1 MPSVIETGLQK
12 SLTQA
17 EFESKYKA
25 SFFEIVAGKVGMTE
39 VPLNLPAKPASTLS
53 FVAAQSMFGSGGVIN
68 PGLFTWDPATKLMMC
83 NRDIYAIT
91 VEMTIRAIWGQ
102 NITIGAG
109 VAVGN
114 PLSLPTDQ
122 GVTQNGSYVS
132 RFADVQTGRGAGR
145 PNTFKLN
152 YSLVG
157 KASADPNE
165 IGVFS
170 GDKIFPV
177 FWNYESSVQTVNVI
191 DIIMTVKNTIV

>member
-1 MPSVIETGLQK
+1 MSQIETDNYRSISQG
-12 SLTQA
+12 
-17 EFESKYKA
+17 EYERKYQTA
-25 SFFEIVAGKVGMTE
+25 FFETVAGKVGLTP
-39 VPLNLPAKPASTLS
+39 VTINLPSKPVSSLA
-53 FVAAQSMFGSGGVIN
+53 FVGAQSVFGSGGVIN
-68 PGLFTWDPATKLMMC
+68 PGVFTWDPVTKLMTC
-83 NRDIYAIT
+83 SKDIYAIT

-114 PLSLPTDQ
+114 PAALPSDQ
-122 GVTQNGSYVS
+122 GVTQNGTYVS
-132 RFADVQTGRGAGR
+132 RFADVQTGRGSGR

-165 IGVFS
+165 IGVFV

-177 FWNYESSVQTVNVI
+177 FWNYEGSAQTVDVI
-191 DIIMTVKNTIV
+191 DMIMTVKNTIV

>member
-1 MPSVIETGLQK
+1 MPPVETGNYR
-12 SLTQA
+12 SISQA
-17 EFESKYKA
+17 EYERKYQTA
-25 SFFEIVAGKVGMTE
+25 FFEVVAGKVGTTE
-39 VPLNLPAKPASTLS
+39 VPLNLPSKPATTLS

-68 PGLFTWDPATKLMMC
+68 PGLFTWDPVTKLMTC
-83 NRDIYAIT
+83 NKDIYAIT
-91 VEMTIRAIWGQ
+91 VEMTIRATWGQ

-114 PLSLPTDQ
+114 PLALPTDQ
-122 GVTQNGSYVS
+122 GVVQNGTYVS

-165 IGVFS
+165 IGVFI

-177 FWNYESSVQTVNVI
+177 FWNYEGSAQVVNII
-191 DIIMTVKNTIV
+191 DMIMTVKNTIV

>member
-1 MPSVIETGLQK
+1 MPPVETGNYR
-12 SLTQA
+12 SISQA
-17 EFESKYKA
+17 EYERKYQTA
-25 SFFEIVAGKVGMTE
+25 FFEVVAGKDGTAE
-39 VPLNLPAKPASTLS
+39 VPLVLPAKPASTLS
-53 FVAAQSMFGSGGVIN
+53 FVGAQGVFGSGGVIN
-68 PGLFTWDPATKLMMC
+68 PGLFTWDPVTKLMTC
-83 NRDIYAIT
+83 SKDIYAIT

-114 PLSLPTDQ
+114 PATLPTDQ
-122 GVTQNGSYVS
+122 GVVQNGTYVS

-157 KASADPNE
+157 KASANPNE
-165 IGVFS
+165 IGVFV

-177 FWNYESSVQTVNVI
+177 FWNYEGSSQTVNII
-191 DIIMTVKNTIV
+191 DMIMTVKNTIV

>member
-1 MPSVIETGLQK
+1 MPPVETGNYR
-12 SLTQA
+12 SISQA
-17 EFESKYKA
+17 EYERKYQTA
-25 SFFEIVAGKVGMTE
+25 FFEVVAGKVGTTE
-39 VPLNLPAKPASTLS
+39 VPLNLPSKPAATLS

-68 PGLFTWDPATKLMMC
+68 PGLFTWDPVTKLMAC
-83 NRDIYAIT
+83 NKDIYAIT
-91 VEMTIRAIWGQ
+91 VEMTIRATWGQ

-114 PLSLPTDQ
+114 PLTLPTDQ
-122 GVTQNGSYVS
+122 GVVQNGTYVS
-132 RFADVQTGRGAGR
+132 RFADVQTGRGAGH

-165 IGVFS
+165 IGVFT

-177 FWNYESSVQTVNVI
+177 FWNYEGSAQAVNII
-191 DIIMTVKNTIV
+191 DMIMTVKNTIV